1 MTQTKPLIALA
12 AIAAV
17 LAACQTTPGNAPSS
31 VKYMPANGARLPYV
45 EQGRGTPVV
54 FVHGAVSDHRT
65 WDRQREAVSAQYRA
79 ISYTQRYFGTEP
91 WDKSGPK
98 FGVQTHAEDL
108 TAFIRGL
115 NAGPVH
121 LVAWSYGGHIVL
133 NVALKNPELVKS
145 AFVFEPAV
153 PSYVTDPAQLKAL
166 GDDAGAMFGPVGQ
179 AVQSGDNAAAVRR
192 LIDGV
197 GERDGYFAAQPA
209 AVQAIQLDSVGT
221 MPLLTGA
228 APPPPI
234 SCAQM
239 GQVKPPIAIGRGELV
254 RPFFKEIADAAARC
268 LPGQRL
274 IVAPKARHM
283 WPGEDPQGFSRT
295 LLAFLKDK

>member
-1 MTQTKPLIALA
+1 MPKYLKLVLWAICVA
-12 AIAAV
+12 AFS
-17 LAACQTTPGNAPSS
+17 ACQTAPGGAPSA

-45 EQGRGTPVV
+45 EQGQGTPVV

-65 WDRQREAVSAQYRA
+65 WERQREAVSTRYRA

-91 WDKSGPK
+91 WDKAGPK
-98 FGVQTHAEDL
+98 FGVQTHADDL
-108 TAFIRGL
+108 AAFIRGL

-133 NVALKNPELVKS
+133 SVALKNPELVKS
-145 AFVFEPAV
+145 AFVFEPDV

-166 GDDAGAMFGPVGQ
+166 GDDAGAMFGPVAQ
-179 AVQSGDNAAAVRR
+179 AAQSGDNAAAVRR

-197 GERDGYFAAQPA
+197 GEREGYFAAQPA
-209 AVQAIQLDSVGT
+209 AVQAIQLDSAGT
-221 MPLLTGA
+221 MPLIMA
-228 APPPPI
+228 DQAPPI

-239 GQVKPPIAIGRGELV
+239 GQIKPPVAIVRGELV

-268 LPGQRL
+268 IPAGRH
-274 IVAPKARHM
+274 IVAPKAKHM
-283 WPGEDPQGFSRT
+283 WPGEDPQGFSQT
-295 LLAFLKDK
+295 LMAFLRDK